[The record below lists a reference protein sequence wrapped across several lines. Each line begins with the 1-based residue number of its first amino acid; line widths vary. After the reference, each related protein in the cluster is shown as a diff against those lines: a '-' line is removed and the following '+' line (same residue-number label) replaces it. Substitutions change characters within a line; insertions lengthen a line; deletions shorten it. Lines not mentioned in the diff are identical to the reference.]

1 MLAGKKVDVGVRR
14 ILLAV
19 AVLGLVLWGVQ
30 FVVRAAPGAP
40 SRAPLPPDVLGV
52 FESDAPVLS
61 ADDWIERRAPI
72 LRAAFQRLVYGDL
85 PPSTPPVVSNR
96 RVIDEKAFAGA
107 ARIEEWLLDVPLHR
121 EHVRFH
127 ALVVTPSGR
136 AGPLPVVIATNFCG
150 NRAALAGR
158 YKTVD
163 RPAWTPGRCHTPI
176 QQWTAETLHGADI
189 IAPPF
194 ETLARAGYAVVT
206 FFPGEIVEDDA
217 RLSRVSLAT
226 LSADMDERAPRTGA
240 LAAWAWGYSR
250 ALDAVAADPQF
261 DSRRIALWGHSRF
274 GKAALLAA
282 AFDARAAVVIA
293 NQSGTFGAALSRRS
307 RGESLRA
314 VTKSF
319 PYWFSPALLAYAHQ
333 PDDLPLD
340 QNLLIA
346 LIAPRPILLGG
357 ARLDRW
363 SDPAGAFA
371 AAQAAAP
378 VYRLFG
384 EEGIDQPTYARTNLN
399 ARVATYVRPGG
410 HGVRPRDW
418 RETIAFL
425 DAHLKGAGPA
435 T

>member
-1 MLAGKKVDVGVRR
+1 MALRR
-14 ILLAV
+14 ILLAM
-19 AVLGLVLWGVQ
+19 AVLGLALWGVQ
-30 FVVRAAPGAP
+30 FAVRAAPGAP
-40 SRAPLPPDVLGV
+40 AHTPLPPDVLGA
-52 FESDAPVLS
+52 FGADAPVHSL
-61 ADDWIERRAPI
+61 DDWVERRAPI
-72 LRAAFQRLVYGDL
+72 LRGAFQRLVYGDL
-85 PPSTPPVVSNR
+85 PPTVAPVIASR
-96 RVIDEKAFAGA
+96 RVIDEAAYGGQ
-107 ARIEEWLLDVPLHR
+107 ARIEEWLLDVPLHS

-127 ALVVTPSGR
+127 ALVVTPTR
-136 AGPLPVVIATNFCG
+136 ASGPLPVVIATNFCG

-163 RPAWTPGRCHTPI
+163 PPAWTPGRCHTPL
-176 QQWTAETLHGADI
+176 QQWTVETLHGADI

-194 ETLARAGYAVVT
+194 ETLARSGYAVVS
-206 FFPGEIVEDDA
+206 FFPGEIVEDDVV
-217 RLSRVSLAT
+217 LSRVSLAA

-240 LAAWAWGYSR
+240 LAAWAWAYSR
-250 ALDAVAADPQF
+250 AIDAVSVDPQF
-261 DSRRIALWGHSRF
+261 DRKRIALWGHSRF

-282 AFDARAAVVIA
+282 AFDPRAAAVIA

-307 RGESLRA
+307 RGETLRE
-314 VTKSF
+314 VTHSF
-319 PYWFSPALLAYAHQ
+319 PYWFSPAVQQYARQ
-333 PDDLPLD
+333 PDALPLD
-340 QNLLIA
+340 QHLLIA

-371 AAQAAAP
+371 AARAAGP

-384 EEGIDQPTYARTNLN
+384 EEGIEQPTYARANLK

-425 DAHLKGAGPA
+425 DAHLKAPSEA
-435 T
+435 AVVPR